1 MYHGQRNCFS
11 KVLNIVHIFNRSAA
25 TTTVHVRWL
34 YRKVRQQHQVSIL
47 YSIVTICICIT
58 PTHISFIGT
67 TKFYLCRVVSF
78 GSHVDG
84 TRWKEDII
92 WRKAI
97 NDNLNTLFEKKQW
110 IGLPSG
116 GAKIIASPSLQ
127 PIIIPFELRQIP
139 VNQWRQEDRIWLN
152 M

>member
-1 MYHGQRNCFS
+1 M
-11 KVLNIVHIFNRSAA
+11 
-25 TTTVHVRWL
+25 
-34 YRKVRQQHQVSIL
+34 
-47 YSIVTICICIT
+47 
-58 PTHISFIGT
+58 
-67 TKFYLCRVVSF
+67 VSF

-97 NDNLNTLFEKKQW
+97 NDNLTTLFEKKQL